1 MSDSEFLDLWISE
14 DYAYERRQVQL
25 RIERILIPV
34 ITENSKQESKL
45 FYKINSRKN
54 KLIEENNKEKLKI
67 QKIVNEYELKM
78 SQKLGKA
85 GEKYKIRRL
94 KNEEVVEGKLRE
106 GELFFEK

>member
-1 MSDSEFLDLWISE
+1 MSDSEFIDLWTSE

-34 ITENSKQESKL
+34 ITENNKQESKL
-45 FYKINSRKN
+45 FSKINSRKN

-85 GEKYKIRRL
+85 GERYKLRHL
-94 KNEEVVEGKLRE
+94 KNEEVVESKLRE